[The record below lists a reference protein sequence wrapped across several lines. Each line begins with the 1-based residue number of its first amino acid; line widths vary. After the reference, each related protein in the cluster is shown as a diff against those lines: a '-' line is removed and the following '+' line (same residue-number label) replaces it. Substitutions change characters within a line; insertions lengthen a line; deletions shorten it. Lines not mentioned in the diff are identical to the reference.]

1 MKGDYTIEYLNLMKR
16 IEDLNIS
23 KIEKIELKRLL
34 LILIKKG
41 EWK

>member
-1 MKGDYTIEYLNLMKR
+1 MKGDHTIEYLNLMKR